1 MVNPIPV
8 FIRFKDSPRNMFHT
22 SELLDDAQFVFAVL
36 IHNKLSFQYIFSVTC
51 QLHGHYAQ

>member
-22 SELLDDAQFVFAVL
+22 SELLDDAQFVFAAEVVADVVIMYL
-36 IHNKLSFQYIFSVTC
+36 SFIHNYLI
-51 QLHGHYAQ
+51 